1 MSVQTPTFA
10 IISVDQVQHVL
21 KDKHRHVVDLV
32 EQTYLAQASG
42 TTVNPPSCFLR
53 FPDRPAARIIALP
66 ASVGGVSPTDGL
78 KWISSFPENVA
89 SGLPRASAVLIL
101 NDPRTGYPYACL
113 EASIISAARTA
124 ASAALAADW
133 LSRDRGRPLRAGF
146 VGTGLIARYV
156 HDYLVNTGWVFEEV
170 GLYDLSID
178 HAMGFQG
185 YLARCPGS
193 APVTRHRRVEDA
205 IRASDLVVFTTVASE
220 PHVHDPGL
228 FTHHPLVLHLSLRD
242 LSPQVVLASANIV
255 DDIDH
260 CLRANTSP
268 HLAEQATGHRD
279 FIDGTLSD
287 VINGTVRVPRDRA
300 VLFSPFGLGVLDLVV
315 GRFVHDTVQSR
326 GELVLVDGFFNETR
340 RYG

>member
-10 IISVDQVQHVL
+10 IISGDQVQHVL

-42 TTVNPPSCFLR
+42 TTVTPPSCFLR

-133 LSRDRGRPLRAGF
+133 LCASRDGRGQPRP
-146 VGTGLIARYV
+146 ARV
-156 HDYLVNTGWVFEEV
+156 
-170 GLYDLSID
+170 
-178 HAMGFQG
+178 
-185 YLARCPGS
+185 
-193 APVTRHRRVEDA
+193 
-205 IRASDLVVFTTVASE
+205 
-220 PHVHDPGL
+220 
-228 FTHHPLVLHLSLRD
+228 
-242 LSPQVVLASANIV
+242 
-255 DDIDH
+255 
-260 CLRANTSP
+260 
-268 HLAEQATGHRD
+268 
-279 FIDGTLSD
+279 
-287 VINGTVRVPRDRA
+287 
-300 VLFSPFGLGVLDLVV
+300 
-315 GRFVHDTVQSR
+315 
-326 GELVLVDGFFNETR
+326 
-340 RYG
+340 